1 MGIYDGPPRVVAY
14 VRVSQEREGMISPE
28 LQLAA
33 IEQVC
38 DRFGYLLVATISDL
52 DLSGQFWKRR
62 QVEVAVQMIEDGA
75 ADVVMVWKWS
85 RFARNRRDWALAVD
99 RIESAGG
106 QLESATEPVD
116 ASTSAGRL
124 ARGLLAEFAA
134 FESERAG
141 DMWREAQQR
150 RTRAGL
156 PGTGREHFG
165 YRYRAGQ
172 YLPHPVT
179 GPLLAQAYRR
189 YIAGQPGADIGRW
202 LHAHVAVNKHQARA
216 WPSSSV
222 LECLDSGF
230 GAGFLIHYGKLLP
243 AVHTAVITKAEWQAY
258 RAARTTRSVVAAEK
272 MRELWPLTGFVWCG
286 CGYPMRTHRNT
297 VGGGG
302 YCCSDRPTH
311 PGTTRS
317 TKRKIAE
324 AAVLDWLGRL
334 STDLPYALQALTAAD
349 AWADQRGQDARDL
362 TKQIS
367 RLDPD
372 TQSTQREQAL
382 TELRTAQEEATW
394 GNPHERAQILLEDWN
409 LLDTAMQRHGLR
421 TLLDHILITT
431 RPLVI
436 TPVPTWA
443 DPAQLRRYGTLQT
456 TPKPP
461 PRGKAHRPT
470 PLS

>member
-106 QLESATEPVD
+106 RLESATEPVD

-179 GPLLAQAYRR
+179 G
-189 YIAGQPGADIGRW
+189 
-202 LHAHVAVNKHQARA
+202 
-216 WPSSSV
+216 
-222 LECLDSGF
+222 
-230 GAGFLIHYGKLLP
+230 
-243 AVHTAVITKAEWQAY
+243 
-258 RAARTTRSVVAAEK
+258 
-272 MRELWPLTGFVWCG
+272 
-286 CGYPMRTHRNT
+286 
-297 VGGGG
+297 
-302 YCCSDRPTH
+302 
-311 PGTTRS
+311 
-317 TKRKIAE
+317 
-324 AAVLDWLGRL
+324 DWLFATETGASINPR
-334 STDLPYALQALTAAD
+334 TD
-349 AWADQRGQDARDL
+349 WSHW
-362 TKQIS
+362 KQ
-367 RLDPD
+367 
-372 TQSTQREQAL
+372 
-382 TELRTAQEEATW
+382 
-394 GNPHERAQILLEDWN
+394 LLEDAGVRDGRLHDARHTAATV
-409 LLDTAMQRHGLR
+409 LLLLGVNER
-421 TLLDHILITT
+421 TMMG
-431 RPLVI
+431 VMG
-436 TPVPTWA
+436 WS
-443 DPAQLRRYGTLQT
+443 DPATAQRYAHMVEAIRKDVAERVGGLLWTIENGDQ
-456 TPKPP
+456 
-461 PRGKAHRPT
+461 KAK
-470 PLS
+470 